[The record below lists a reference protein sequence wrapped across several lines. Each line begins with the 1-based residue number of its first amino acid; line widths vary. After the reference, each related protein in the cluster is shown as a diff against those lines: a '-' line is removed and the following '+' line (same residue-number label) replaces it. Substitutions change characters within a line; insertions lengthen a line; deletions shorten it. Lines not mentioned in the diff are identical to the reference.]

1 MKKVKAMMLGLLVS
15 TSIGMAAMPM
25 QEAQAFSLGDVL
37 GTVVEGA
44 AQYKQLDDY
53 IHQVNDTEEGRQ
65 AYFAELKNQM
75 GVSDDWYHKQMLDDI
90 MSRLTDGVGAYDSS
104 VYDKPFL
111 YFLNNDESFNASCGL
126 GHVMT
131 VNKGLFGIS
140 DNIDEVAVVLGH
152 EMAHGMKDHCVSGN
166 KKKARTVITASVAA
180 EAMGGGLA
188 ANACLSALVGQI
200 NNVHIGK
207 KNEWEADN
215 LGMDYAYAAGYN
227 PGAGAALWVRVQEK
241 MGEYKNSF
249 VGEIFSPNDHPSNA
263 DRQKN
268 YEKRLT
274 AISGNHVTIKKDSN
288 MVQINGKDFT
298 EAAGL
303 SGMSAAERK
312 YFVMG
317 NLAAAYDHGD
327 AKSAARNV
335 NGTVYLGNQAIMT
348 PAAGDKSAD
357 ELVAILNKIK

>member
-1 MKKVKAMMLGLLVS
+1 MKKVKVAVLGMMMGLSMGMAVVPVS
-15 TSIGMAAMPM
+15 TVG
-25 QEAQAFSLGDVL
+25 AFNLGGVL
-37 GTVVEGA
+37 GTVLDGA
-44 AQYKQLDDY
+44 SQYAEMDKY
-53 IHQVNDTEEGRQ
+53 IHQINDTEEGRQ
-65 AYFAELKNQM
+65 QYYEALKKEM
-75 GVSDDWYHKQMLDDI
+75 GVSDDYYHKNMLDGI
-90 MSRLTDGVGAYDSS
+90 MSRLTDGIGASDPS

-131 VNKGLFGIS
+131 VNKGLFSIS
-140 DNIDEVAVVLGH
+140 DNIDEVAFVLGH

-188 ANACLSALVGQI
+188 TDAVLSALVGQI

-241 MGEYKNSF
+241 QGEYKNSL
-249 VGEIFSPNDHPSNA
+249 VGEIFSPNDHPSNE
-263 DRQKN
+263 DRRKN
-268 YEKRLT
+268 FEKRLT
-274 AISGNHVTIKKDSN
+274 EISGNHVTIKRDSN

-298 EAAGL
+298 EPAPLGD
-303 SGMSAAERK
+303 MSSNERK
-312 YFVMG
+312 YFLMG
-317 NLAAAYDHGD
+317 NLAAAYAHGD
-327 AKSAARNV
+327 ATNKATNEG
-335 NGTVYLGNQAIMT
+335 GTVYLGNQAIMT
-348 PAAGDKSAD
+348 PVSGDKSAD
-357 ELVAILNKIK
+357 ELVAILNQIK